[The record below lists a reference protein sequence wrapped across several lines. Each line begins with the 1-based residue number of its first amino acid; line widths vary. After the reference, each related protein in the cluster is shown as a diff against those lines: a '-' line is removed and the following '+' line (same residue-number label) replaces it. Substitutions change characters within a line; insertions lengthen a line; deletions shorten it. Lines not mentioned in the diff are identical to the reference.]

1 MKRLLYSAII
11 LLLASCSGEIIP
23 EKPEIPDTPE
33 TGNTYTVTLTASMD
47 PETRITINAENGIGQ
62 WDNNDEIALFT
73 DNGKRLKGT
82 ISQYS
87 PDKATFTFT
96 VDQGDAISEGAVA
109 YYPFSISVEND
120 KNIVNLP
127 SSYDNPDI
135 QYRSVPMRAV
145 LGSDGSLVFKHIASL
160 IHVTL
165 ASATPSYP
173 QDSRKPEW
181 VVLETGQNVSGTFSV
196 NSDFTLAQPGG
207 NSPYVK
213 SQYVAGKTYL
223 FAIPSGTY
231 SHGFSLSIKADD
243 EAGGDNN
250 GFVYYKKNKSGEFT
264 ATRAKMVK
272 MPSFDVQC
280 KEFYL
285 TGTETGWSTTATDA
299 RMIQAGPNVFVGA
312 MNSYAGLGGEKDK
325 GLKILQKFNLVSG
338 PWNYVIGQWENGK
351 ANYGDGMANFAS
363 GTVGVVKVTLTL
375 KQDEWLYT
383 CSTIEG
389 AETHENL
396 YMVGSFGGNTTDWN
410 QGERIAFTQQEHA
423 SHNWKTQIVVSSTS
437 LIKPDTDYAWKL
449 NTGSWYVQW
458 GRLNNDHGVINNG
471 QLYSSLDWNNT
482 PSCYDCTL
490 NLSAGTYDVYFND
503 CCGQIMFIKK

>member
-1 MKRLLYSAII
+1 MKRLLYSAIV

-23 EKPEIPDTPE
+23 EIPENQDTPE

-145 LGSDGSLVFKHIASL
+145 LGSDGSLVFKHLASL

-165 ASATPSYP
+165 SSDTPSYP

-250 GFVYYKKNKSGEFT
+250 GFVYYRKNRSSTFT
-264 ATRAKMVK
+264 AQRAHMVK

-299 RMIQAGPNVFVGA
+299 RMIQAGPNTFVGA
-312 MNSYAGLGGEKDK
+312 LNSWAGQGGEKDK

-338 PWNYVIGQWENGK
+338 PWDYVIGQWNNEK
-351 ANYGDGMANFAS
+351 ANYGNGMTNFGS
-363 GTVGVVKVTLTL
+363 GVEGVVKITFTL
-375 KQDEWLYT
+375 KQNEWLYN
-383 CSTIEG
+383 CETITNVL
-389 AETHENL
+389 THDNL
-396 YMVGSFGGNTTDWN
+396 YMVVSSDGDAGLA
-410 QGERIAFTQQEHA
+410 QGERILFEQQIPA
-423 SHNWKTQIVVSSTS
+423 YHNWKAHIDVSSTS
-437 LIKPDTDYAWKL
+437 LIKPDTEYAWKL
-449 NTGSWYVQW
+449 NTGDWYVQW
-458 GRLNNDHGVINNG
+458 GRLSNDHGAITNN

-482 PSCYDCTL
+482 TSCYGCTL
-490 NLSAGTYDVYFND
+490 NLSAGTYDIYFND